1 MKTMKKI
8 KVLLAAMLGMV
19 AGMAT
24 ADEVAVGNVTVP
36 KGGQAVVSIN
46 LNNPDKIYTAGQMQ
60 LTLPEGVTA
69 VLNSNGNPTAAK
81 GERMAEDH
89 AIGTA
94 HLEDGTDLF
103 TIFSQSSAAITGTE
117 GAMFHVTVTADASL
131 EVGTVLEGALT
142 DIEMTTTDAVPTL
155 FNDQTF
161 TITIG
166 EQADT
171 RTVLDET
178 STTVPE
184 SETGVDVRVKR
195 TINAGEWNTLCLPF
209 AMTEAQVKEAFGD
222 DAELADFTG
231 WSSEEDE
238 DGNIVNITVN
248 FTDVTEV
255 EANHPYIIKVSED
268 VSEFSVDGV
277 DIQPEDEPTV
287 QVGKKKAER
296 GYFTGT
302 YVADTEVPEDD
313 IFLSG
318 NKFWYSA
325 GQTRMKAF
333 RAYFEFADVLTDMDS
348 SAAKIAISFDMDKT
362 GISRVTSNKEGN
374 GATYNIAGQRVL
386 KPTNG
391 IFIKDGK
398 KITIK

>member
-209 AMTEAQVKEAFGD
+209 AMTEAQVNEAFGD

-268 VSEFSVDGV
+268 VSEFSIDGV

-348 SAAKIAISFDMDKT
+348 SAAKIAMSFDKDKT

>member
-1 MKTMKKI
+1 MNKI
-8 KVLLAAMLGMV
+8 LFISLLQAV
-19 AGMAT
+19 ALIVFA
-24 ADEVAVGNVTVP
+24 ESNVTVP
-36 KGGQAVVSIN
+36 SLDIREGRQTMLTIN
-46 LNNPDKIYTAGQMQ
+46 YEFDEGHAICNYQMEVQ
-60 LTLPEGVTA
+60 LPEGITVVGTSVTLGECHSA
-69 VLNSNGNPTAAK
+69 HTGSIVNNIVVVTSMNEVVNGTSGMLLKIPVKASEELVAGSQLQGTLHNIKLGQLDETSINP
-81 GERMAEDH
+81 EDVS
-89 AIGTA
+89 
-94 HLEDGTDLF
+94 F
-103 TIFSQSSAAITGTE
+103 TISIVE
-117 GAMFHVTVTADASL
+117 
-131 EVGTVLEGALT
+131 
-142 DIEMTTTDAVPTL
+142 DIL
-155 FNDQTF
+155 
-161 TITIG
+161 
-166 EQADT
+166 
-171 RTVLDET
+171 VLDET

-238 DGNIVNITVN
+238 DGNIVSITVN

-348 SAAKIAISFDMDKT
+348 SAAKIAMSFDKDKT

>member
-268 VSEFSVDGV
+268 VSEFSIDGV

-348 SAAKIAISFDMDKT
+348 SAAKIAMSFDKDKT

>member
-348 SAAKIAISFDMDKT
+348 SAAKIAMSFDKDKT

>member
-46 LNNPDKIYTAGQMQ
+46 LNNPDKIYTAGQML

-348 SAAKIAISFDMDKT
+348 SAAKIAMSFDKDKT